1 MRQVSF
7 TPASVRTIAGRLVVK
22 QRLPEFSEYL
32 DDSLEIYAHDC
43 CIRNG
48 EIFRAVCGAPDE
60 ATPPTLQT
68 EVVSEPKVGFT
79 DTGVGL
85 FEGSGLSLSE
95 NYIFIH
101 KADGTVVKRSI
112 ADGSETPLFANA
124 YPVGIAAV
132 SDTEYY
138 VLRRVSVYQYQITYY
153 VDAVETDLWH
163 GSVYGERSVPGM
175 FDSVRLNGVDY
186 IAYQTDGGLNARI
199 VKREN
204 GLWSDSDF
212 IYPLDV
218 VDNTSQFR
226 LGGLSVIDGR
236 LVVVGVISRNNYKVK
251 IYTIGPDHFSHGR
264 EWFIAEGYHA
274 DYSVTV
280 DGSPV
285 VLRGNPGKMLLLNDV
300 LYVFGG
306 DHYYHK
312 ATATVLFGSDVIQA
326 EVPFDNLTFEGETN
340 RPGRVNI
347 SVPGSVDEPL
357 LAPGNILEYY
367 ATVNGVEVK
376 MGTFSIGTV
385 EEVEDG
391 IGDSFTVV
399 ARSLASKY
407 LATWN
412 SDSSFDYWSQTK
424 QIANAAELGE
434 ILRGQGEWEEV
445 EDYLTL
451 KSFNHKGILYTSQ
464 RSTRNHA
471 VVGEFN
477 QAAESGYSTRYGVAA
492 VYYRETPQ
500 DAAERLGEDFA
511 RDIDCVNYGFFFVAD
526 SSDHSL
532 NLYLVADTVW
542 TLLASGPTV
551 DLSADW
557 HKLRIAFHEGQ
568 ILCSYKI
575 GNVWTHAITYQFT
588 ADTEREKPW
597 FKDEVGKAAL
607 YIENVTA
614 NAPSYQFGSTDT
626 LIPVDDNSPFP
637 TTDIVIVNDE
647 LIRYEGKSPNR
658 KSEELTWAS
667 GKTYQDAP
675 HENPYDMPIQLTTA
689 IEGPSAYYTT
699 AQYYL
704 MAESFVA
711 SDDWK
716 VSYVEL
722 YLQKVGSPGSLDI
735 IIASDDYDNY
745 GAPAASAILAQV
757 NVSPSNTAA
766 GWVTVT
772 FPGVAPNTYN
782 DAYFL
787 AIIRR
792 GTHDAANHYR
802 IYHRPSLGRSRYLYR
817 TNNGSVWTTHSSIN
831 MCLRVYGHGST
842 LPGHEIYFEGV
853 GDPAHDPE
861 YFSDCALVITEGP
874 GAGRAYR
881 VTGYDYDAPWQWEP
895 VGDTP
900 NGENFVGV
908 SGYGSWVDYNLR
920 RVFVAEQPSRVFTDE
935 TKAIIVPSL
944 KISQRGIVI
953 DDLGVETVDETTVAA
968 HPAGTCSIYRQ
979 AFASVR
985 GMEYFSGERDWT
997 LEEMIREIA
1006 ARANALDVSAE
1017 KKLSGSDVGTGVT
1030 PDMATALANAFECE
1044 SAIVD
1049 FEVSSWGSGG
1059 GVGLAVFPP
1068 EEGDYSTIQDVAV
1081 VVHQGHIDFY
1091 QGEVLIE
1098 TFSLPEDIA
1107 GRFTISFQKTS
1118 FSIWNGGRFICHF
1131 PWAESHAE
1139 DPELHVG
1146 FRVGVVTAADV
1157 AYSVTWSELD
1167 SRVDNYILDI
1177 GQSGHALLASLIGEK
1192 RVYYFDDPDG
1202 NLRLFRTYQVINPG
1216 APMDLRIQGSVARSD
1231 LDLRTRLRVEGAE
1244 IVETAD
1250 MAALAKYGNLFKMIG
1265 LREPNN
1271 IVEAMREALL
1281 VMDDS
1286 LRTYSRLPFVGP
1298 ADPRVEPGDIIEVS
1312 FPDGARDI
1320 LVRTVGFQMMI
1331 NREEALFDMSISGE
1345 EYVA

>member
-1 MRQVSF
+1 MRQVAF
-7 TPASVRTIAGRLVVK
+7 TPSDVRTISGRLVLK
-22 QRLPEFSEYL
+22 KRLPEFDEYL

-43 CIRNG
+43 VIRDG
-48 EIFRAVCGAPDE
+48 AIFRAASGAPDE
-60 ATPPTLQT
+60 ATPPTLRT
-68 EVVSEPKVGFT
+68 EVVGEPRTGFT

-95 NYIFIH
+95 NYIFLH

-112 ADGSETPLFANA
+112 ADGTETPLFADSH
-124 YPVGIAAV
+124 PVGIAAV
-132 SDTEYY
+132 SDTAYY
-138 VLRRVSVYQYQITYY
+138 VLRWVSPYQYQIAYY
-153 VDAVETDLWH
+153 EDAVETDLWH
-163 GSVYGERSVPGM
+163 GSVYGQRSLPGM
-175 FDSVRLNGVDY
+175 FDAVRLNGVDY

-199 VKREN
+199 LKHADE
-204 GLWSDSDF
+204 LWSDSDF

-218 VDNTSQFR
+218 VDDTSQFR
-226 LGGLSVIDGR
+226 LGGLSAIDGR

-251 IYTIGPDHFSHGR
+251 VYTIGPEHFSHGR

-280 DGSPV
+280 DELPV
-285 VLRGNPGKMLLLNDV
+285 ALQGDPGKMLLLDDV

-306 DHYYHK
+306 DHYYYK
-312 ATATVLFGSDVIQA
+312 ATATALFGSDAITA
-326 EVPFDNLTFEGETN
+326 EIPFDNLTFEGEAN

-367 ATVNGVEVK
+367 ATINGVEVK
-376 MGTFSIGTV
+376 MATFSIGTV
-385 EEVEDG
+385 ERVDEMAG
-391 IGDSFTVV
+391 RGYTVV
-399 ARSLASKY
+399 ARTLASKY

-424 QIANAAELGE
+424 QIASAAELGE
-434 ILRGQGEWEEV
+434 ILRGQGDWEEV

-451 KSFNHKGILYTSQ
+451 KSFNHQGILYTVQ
-464 RSTRNHA
+464 RSTRNHV

-477 QAAESGYSTRYGVAA
+477 QATESGYSVKYGVAA

-500 DAAERLGEDFA
+500 DAAERLGETFA
-511 RDIDCVNYGFFFVAD
+511 RDIDCVNYGFFFIAD

-532 NLYLVADTVW
+532 KLYLVADTQW

-551 DLSADW
+551 DLSGGW

-575 GNVWTHAITYQFT
+575 GNTWTHAITHQFA
-588 ADTEREKPW
+588 ADEDHQKPW

-607 YIENVTA
+607 YLENVTVHS
-614 NAPSYQFGSTDT
+614 PSYQFGSTDT
-626 LIPVDDNSPFP
+626 LIPVDDNNPFP
-637 TTDIVIVNDE
+637 TNDIVIVDDE

-667 GKTYQDAP
+667 GQTYRDAP
-675 HENPYDMPIQLTTA
+675 HDNPYDMPIQLTTA
-689 IEGPSAYYTT
+689 IEGPSDYYTT

-711 SDDWK
+711 SDDWR
-716 VSYVEL
+716 VAYVDL
-722 YLQKVGSPGSLDI
+722 YLQKVGSPGGLKI
-735 IIASDDYDNY
+735 VIASDDYDNY
-745 GAPAASAILAQV
+745 GGPAASAILAQV
-757 NVSPSNTAA
+757 DVSPTNTSPD
-766 GWVTVT
+766 WVRVT
-772 FPGVAPNTYN
+772 FPSVAPNTYN

-787 AIIRR
+787 AVIRQ
-792 GTHDAANHYR
+792 GTHDASNHYR
-802 IYHRPSLGRSRYLYR
+802 VYHRPSLGRSRHLYR
-817 TNNGSVWTTHSSIN
+817 TNTGSAWTTHDGIN

-842 LPGHEIYFEGV
+842 LPGYEIYFDGV

-861 YFSDCALVITEGP
+861 YFNDCALVITEGP

-881 VTGYDYDAPWQWEP
+881 VTGYDYHAPYQWEP
-895 VGDTP
+895 VGDMP
-900 NGENFVGV
+900 DGENFVGV
-908 SGYGSWVDYNLR
+908 DGYGSWVDQGLR
-920 RVFVAEQPSRVFTDE
+920 RVFVSEQPSRVFTDE
-935 TKAIIVPSL
+935 TKAIIVPALES
-944 KISQRGIVI
+944 SQRGIVI
-953 DDLGVETVDETTVAA
+953 DDQGIETPDKTTIAA
-968 HPAGTCSIYRQ
+968 HLAGTCSIYRQ
-979 AFASVR
+979 VFASVR
-985 GMEYFSGERDWT
+985 GMEYFSGEKDWT

-1006 ARANALDVSAE
+1006 VRANALDVSAE
-1017 KKLSGSDVGTGVT
+1017 KRLNGTGVGTGET
-1030 PDMATALANAFECE
+1030 PDMAAALSNAFEGE
-1044 SAIVD
+1044 SAIVHFKVD
-1049 FEVSSWGSGG
+1049 NWGTDG

-1068 EEGDYSTIQDVAV
+1068 DEGEYSEIEDAAV
-1081 VVHQGHIDFY
+1081 LVHQGRVDFY
-1091 QGEVLIE
+1091 RGSVLTE
-1098 TFSLPEDIA
+1098 RFSLPEDIA
-1107 GRFTISFQKTS
+1107 GWFTVSFQKTS
-1118 FSIWNGGRFICHF
+1118 FSIWNNRFLCHF

-1146 FRVGVVTAADV
+1146 FRVGVVTGADV
-1157 AYSVTWSELD
+1157 AYSVNWPELD

-1177 GQSGHALLASLIGEK
+1177 GQSGHALLANLIGEK

-1202 NLRLFRTYQVINPG
+1202 NLRLFRNYQVINPG

-1244 IVETAD
+1244 IVETAE
-1250 MAALAKYGNLFKMIG
+1250 MEALAKYGNLFRMIG
-1265 LREPNN
+1265 LQEPNN

-1281 VMDDS
+1281 VIDDS
-1286 LRTYSRLPFVGP
+1286 LRTYARLPFVGP

-1312 FPDGARDI
+1312 FPEGAKQV

-1331 NREEALFDMSISGE
+1331 NRDEALFDMSISGE
-1345 EYVA
+1345 DYVA